1 MYCELSHKKAKNKH
15 VMPLNVNLIIIV
27 MYLCICK
34 FILDYVPSKYLQN
47 TNVNILSNMKLL
59 LKKDSLSNHINITK
73 YFQLEKCSGLSP
85 ERLFSIVLNWS

>member
-15 VMPLNVNLIIIV
+15 VMPLNVNLIIIW
-27 MYLCICK
+27 YLCMYI
-34 FILDYVPSKYLQN
+34 YVNLSKYLQN